1 MFKFC
6 GNLFIF
12 ELLLLW
18 TLVSPSP
25 KQTKTF
31 AKGTARTNID
41 LGFFEHNTC
50 ADKLQVIMC
59 FRLLQFGIY
68 DRVEVFLFWFRN
80 ILRRF
85 LRMTH

>member
-31 AKGTARTNID
+31 AKGLASTNVD
-41 LGFFEHNTC
+41 LGFFEHNHC

-59 FRLLQFGIY
+59 FRSNTSIWNL
-68 DRVEVFLFWFRN
+68 
-80 ILRRF
+80 
-85 LRMTH
+85 

>member
-1 MFKFC
+1 MMFKFC

-18 TLVSPSP
+18 TFVSPSP
-25 KQTKTF
+25 KQTKTY

-59 FRLLQFGIY
+59 FRLNTSIWNL
-68 DRVEVFLFWFRN
+68 
-80 ILRRF
+80 
-85 LRMTH
+85 